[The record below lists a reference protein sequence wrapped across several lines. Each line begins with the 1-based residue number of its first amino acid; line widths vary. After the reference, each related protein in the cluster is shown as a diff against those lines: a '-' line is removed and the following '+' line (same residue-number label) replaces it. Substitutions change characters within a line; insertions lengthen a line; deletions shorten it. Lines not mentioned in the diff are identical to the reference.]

1 MTWLTDPFAT
11 DFMVRALLGGAI
23 VAAICALVGTGVVIR
38 GMAFLG
44 EAMAHGTLPG
54 VAAASLFGLPPVLG
68 AAASAA
74 VMSIGVSMVSRRAR
88 LSHDTSI
95 GLLFVGMLALGVIIV
110 SHSRSFAV
118 DLTAILFGD
127 ILAIDGGDIVLLF
140 VALTVTLAATA
151 LFHRA
156 FVAAAFDTRVAAT
169 MGLHPRTA
177 HVVLV
182 GLVTLA
188 IVVSYGAVGS
198 LLVIGLLL
206 APAVAASG
214 WSRRI
219 PFIMLIAAL
228 FGTASVLIGLLL
240 SWHSGTAA
248 GASIALSA
256 IALAACSALLRRL
269 CDHSASPQKDTSAP
283 QPPLHDPSPR
293 PPRLAALGG
302 LRTD

>member
-1 MTWLTDPFAT
+1 
-11 DFMVRALLGGAI
+11 
-23 VAAICALVGTGVVIR
+23 
-38 GMAFLG
+38 
-44 EAMAHGTLPG
+44 
-54 VAAASLFGLPPVLG
+54 
-68 AAASAA
+68 
-74 VMSIGVSMVSRRAR
+74 
-88 LSHDTSI
+88 
-95 GLLFVGMLALGVIIV
+95 
-110 SHSRSFAV
+110 
-118 DLTAILFGD
+118 
-127 ILAIDGGDIVLLF
+127 
-140 VALTVTLAATA
+140 VALTATLAATA

-219 PFIMLIAAL
+219 AFFMLIAAL
-228 FGTASVLIGLLL
+228 FGNASVLIGLLL

-256 IALAACSALLRRL
+256 IALAACSALLRRIR
-269 CDHSASPQKDTSAP
+269 DHSASPQKDTSAP